1 MEINIDT
8 TAEDYHPI
16 EHKKNK
22 AHVRTYSNRGSLLF
36 IEGIILPGLVLV
48 ALIPRIILAHQLDLV
63 TDEII
68 YIMGGKGYF
77 PLLLHLRF
85 RSNLWLF
92 NYEHPPVVK
101 LLIGLSIFLNVHFGR
116 MLSELFAAR
125 VPSIL
130 SGTILIVAIYWLG
143 RAPFGRLVAILAARP
158 IRAPYMAT
166 SFLTIRMRRH

>member
-63 TDEII
+63 TDEIWE
-68 YIMGGKGYF
+68 GKAIF
-77 PLLLHLRF
+77 
-85 RSNLWLF
+85 LF
-92 NYEHPPVVK
+92 Y
-101 LLIGLSIFLNVHFGR
+101 SIFVSGR
-116 MLSELFAAR
+116 
-125 VPSIL
+125 
-130 SGTILIVAIYWLG
+130 IYGYSTMNIPPL
-143 RAPFGRLVAILAARP
+143 
-158 IRAPYMAT
+158 
-166 SFLTIRMRRH
+166 